1 MTGTARLSLAGLV
14 CVFASGCITASTVIH
29 VKPDGS
35 GTIEQAVAMKAEAA
49 EQLAAMASGFGGD
62 SPKPEAGKGAVPE
75 LFNEKEMR
83 DAATKYGEGVAFVS
97 SKPIK
102 TKELVG
108 RSAIYSFTD
117 ITKVHI
123 NQKPPAPKD
132 GMTYEQASARGLAYK
147 REDGTVLT
155 YRDGILHH
163 FTSAITTC
171 YTAATNREQ
180 ILRDFLEYRRT
191 AISDGEKSSTR
202 EYVLTPGSDTTL
214 ADRLAESLASQG
226 IDVRRAEE
234 AFTIGTRKIAAGA
247 YLVSNAQPSGRLL
260 RNLLEPDVHQPEAF
274 VKEQDRRRKKRMGDQ
289 IYDVTACPSPR
300 PA

>member
-1 MTGTARLSLAGLV
+1 
-14 CVFASGCITASTVIH
+14 
-29 VKPDGS
+29 
-35 GTIEQAVAMKAEAA
+35 
-49 EQLAAMASGFGGD
+49 
-62 SPKPEAGKGAVPE
+62 
-75 LFNEKEMR
+75 
-83 DAATKYGEGVAFVS
+83 
-97 SKPIK
+97 
-102 TKELVG
+102 
-108 RSAIYSFTD
+108 
-117 ITKVHI
+117 
-123 NQKPPAPKD
+123 
-132 GMTYEQASARGLAYK
+132 MTYEQASARGLAFK

-180 ILRDFLEYRRT
+180 ILRDFLEYRRS

-202 EYVLTPGSDTTL
+202 EYVLTPGSDATL

-226 IDVRRAEE
+226 IDVRRAAE

-274 VKEQDRRRKKRMGDQ
+274 VKEQDRRRKKRLGDQ
-289 IYDVTACPSPR
+289 IYDVTAWNLPDLYDVEVVTSSQRALCESDAGRSWAGASRDPAARGEGGLRAALELRRRGDRGGRSASRPDGAAGVGAVHDCRPSVRNGRRDRACGGKPVDDG
-300 PA
+300 